1 MTGCRKV
8 LPGLHGHPASKGS
21 TCCRKVHTLHT
32 IHMLPKGATRTGGK
46 MGVADKPSGL
56 RRQRMARRSRSRS
69 TQLEDEAAIA
79 TLVAVVRRGGQST
92 GSGLAAE
99 EETVEPNL
107 LQTMMV
113 MMLMFFFV
121 FFCDRENVDWS
132 RAGSN
137 SALQFSPV
145 DNPRA

>member
-1 MTGCRKV
+1 
-8 LPGLHGHPASKGS
+8 
-21 TCCRKVHTLHT
+21 
-32 IHMLPKGATRTGGK
+32 

-79 TLVAVVRRGGQST
+79 TLVAVVRRGWQSVARRGWQST

-137 SALQFSPV
+137 SALRFSPV

>member
-1 MTGCRKV
+1 
-8 LPGLHGHPASKGS
+8 
-21 TCCRKVHTLHT
+21 
-32 IHMLPKGATRTGGK
+32 
-46 MGVADKPSGL
+46 
-56 RRQRMARRSRSRS
+56 MAVSRS
-69 TQLEDEAAIA
+69 TR
-79 TLVAVVRRGGQST
+79 VAVDGKRVIST
-92 GSGLAAE
+92 MRLVSTMRVAAE